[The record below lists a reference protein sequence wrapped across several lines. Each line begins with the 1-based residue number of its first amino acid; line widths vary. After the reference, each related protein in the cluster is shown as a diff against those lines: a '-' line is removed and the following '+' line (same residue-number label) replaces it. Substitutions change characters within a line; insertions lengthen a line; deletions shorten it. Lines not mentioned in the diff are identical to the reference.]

1 MSIFNEVSASNSE
14 DRNYPYYKY
23 IKSPDQLGASSK
35 GSITAL
41 GNDINAMKS
50 YVEVLVTGQ
59 TKGQTVSP
67 LGNKY
72 FMNTGTTCISPDGST
87 QPRNIYINNV
97 PSGSIP
103 FISSSMGVNMS
114 NFKGLVP
121 GVIEDLSYINPMKLF
136 TAFSSGTD
144 CQQITMETRDI
155 SNNVMDESKYV
166 LNEDIIDYDACW
178 FKDKKNPISKIKCV
192 EAMTLPK
199 DPMLQT
205 YTTCIGLLGIYILY
219 SLFRKTP

>member
-1 MSIFNEVSASNSE
+1 MSIFNDISASNSE
-14 DRNYPYYKY
+14 DRNYPYHQY

-50 YVEVLVTGQ
+50 YVGVLVTGHS
-59 TKGQTVSP
+59 KGQSVSP

-72 FMNTGTTCISPDGST
+72 FMDTGATCISPDGST
-87 QPRNIYINNV
+87 QPRSVYINNV

-103 FISSSMGVNMS
+103 LISSSMGVSMT
-114 NFKGLVP
+114 NFEGLVP
-121 GVIEDLSYINPMKLF
+121 GVLEDLSYINPMKLF
-136 TAFSSGTD
+136 TAFSTGTD

-166 LNEDIIDYDACW
+166 LNDDLSDYNSCW
-178 FKDKKNPISKIKCV
+178 FKDKKNPVSNVKCV
-192 EAMTLPK
+192 EAMSLPK
-199 DPMLQT
+199 DPMVQT

-219 SLFRKTP
+219 SLLRKT